1 MGSREFVE
9 DFVAKLADR
18 AVVYL
23 NNDICN
29 GESIIVGA
37 TTFIMKTLSI
47 TTFSIKRLFLTLSI
61 NDIQHK

>member
-29 GESIIVGA
+29 GESVIVGA
-37 TTFIMKTLSI
+37 TTFNITTLSI
-47 TTFSIKRLFLTLSI
+47 TTLSIKGLFVTLSV